1 MTVSECLKEWLRD
14 YENLDI
20 SDLLTDFIDAPEG
33 CLALFKS
40 PSKEERTFL
49 DGSKDITEYYNF
61 FCKKFYAVRRKACRK
76 SADDGRSHGMD
87 YRKSLS

>member
-40 PSKEERTFL
+40 PSL
-49 DGSKDITEYYNF
+49 
-61 FCKKFYAVRRKACRK
+61 
-76 SADDGRSHGMD
+76 
-87 YRKSLS
+87 SLIHI